1 MDASKKVFTLKY
13 SINAV
18 LTQRGAIVAESAS
31 KKGYRIDLPTPD
43 DKQITT
49 RGRWWRRVNLVV
61 SSIAILGGPILLF
74 WWWGSFIDFSISGA
88 LAGFGIGGYIA
99 SRLIPDRLLINNP
112 EWTAYVTQNIF
123 GGEMVAY
130 GPGLHPAYW
139 WEEHNKTGNYPL
151 KLIRRPFSQ
160 SIATKTSKAMVS
172 GQFEYA
178 VSLPHVERAVG
189 VSESTIE
196 GGANSFIENFLTSK
210 CAGKETE
217 WVRTNIDKLNTL
229 LSSDFSSTEVEE
241 LNLDGFKE
249 KYGFV
254 IVSIVINSIAL
265 PDAVQKTRDAAD
277 EAANTLKVVARLYG
291 YGENVTALQEDI
303 RGGKISSEAYTE
315 MLEHAQA
322 QSENVKMDV
331 QVFRGTVPSAAAS
344 LAKGGRS

>member
-1 MDASKKVFTLKY
+1 
-13 SINAV
+13 
-18 LTQRGAIVAESAS
+18 
-31 KKGYRIDLPTPD
+31 
-43 DKQITT
+43 
-49 RGRWWRRVNLVV
+49 
-61 SSIAILGGPILLF
+61 
-74 WWWGSFIDFSISGA
+74 
-88 LAGFGIGGYIA
+88 
-99 SRLIPDRLLINNP
+99 
-112 EWTAYVTQNIF
+112 
-123 GGEMVAY
+123 MVAY

-277 EAANTLKVVARLYG
+277 EATNTLKVVARLYG